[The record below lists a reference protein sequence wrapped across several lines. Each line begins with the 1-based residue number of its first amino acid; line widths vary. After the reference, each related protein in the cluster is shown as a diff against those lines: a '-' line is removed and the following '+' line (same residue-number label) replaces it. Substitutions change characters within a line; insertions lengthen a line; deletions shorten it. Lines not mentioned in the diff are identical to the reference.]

1 MTTDLATIGPQT
13 LTLEDFFALILP
25 STDTY
30 FAFVMQGAAR
40 INIACGSVGELAD
53 VVREKD
59 ALGFHV
65 YHACASYLQPS
76 YTNEKGELKQRTKEN
91 AGHVRSYW
99 LDIDCGADKAAQG
112 KGYANEG
119 DAEAA
124 VKRFCTTVGVPIPL
138 MIRSGGGLHCYWPF
152 SEDVPKVDYLRVAAI
167 MRQLVTYPGTELL
180 ADPTRNGDISSVL
193 RPVGTT
199 NRKPQYFSP
208 IVTATNSCMPLDF
221 GVFESALTRASAT
234 GGVYAGRAPKTRIS
248 RVPLAIAPNAPPIEA
263 QGEVDRVVDALGHI
277 DPDCDYPVWFQMLAA
292 VHWTGWFCAET
303 VARNWSAGGDPAN
316 PTASKYDPMVFD
328 TTWSSLQP
336 DGGVTLGTLFHIAQ
350 VNGYRLSPSVIGPFD
365 LSQGDHDV
373 LRSQKFAQL
382 YRDRFIRIYETGD
395 VLEFSATS
403 GWNICQPTRELILAQ
418 EALEAIKADARAAF
432 SLGDPKEG
440 ARLLK
445 VATEGSTL
453 ARMKAM
459 AELGFAQSEMS
470 ASIAEFNVDPHLVG
484 VGNGVLDLGRQT
496 LLAPDPSLLI
506 SKRLAVHF
514 DATAAYPIF
523 QQFLDTVQ
531 PDKDVQRLLQQLAGL
546 FLFGKPE
553 IQKLIFL
560 YGAGANGKSTFIE
573 LMKWMAG
580 DYAQKVPTDL
590 IMQGPRTGD
599 AATPNLAILSGMRLA
614 YCNELPENGKMNSA
628 LVKDLTGGDTIVARH
643 LYGNPLN
650 FLPQFNFVMVGN
662 HKPEIRDMS
671 DGMWRRMLLI
681 PFTHVVPEAQ
691 RDPNLAAK
699 LQKEGAGL
707 LNWALGGLK
716 DYRLNGLVI
725 PQGISDAVLEYKTA
739 EDIIGDWFSQHM
751 LHAAGSLIDKGKVYG
766 SYSAYCTTTG
776 NYPVSHSKFTKR
788 LSERSIQLDAGRRH
802 YKNIDFQPMHSK
814 SMQGVP

>member
-1 MTTDLATIGPQT
+1 MSDT
-13 LTLEDFFALILP
+13 LTLEDFLALILP
-25 STDTY
+25 SGGTY
-30 FAFVMQGAAR
+30 FAFLMKGVAK
-40 INIACGSVGELAD
+40 INVPCNSLDELTE
-53 VVREKD
+53 VVRAHD
-59 ALGFHV
+59 GMGFNV

-76 YTNEKGELKQRTKEN
+76 YANEKGELKQRTKEN

-124 VKRFCTTVGVPIPL
+124 LRCFCGKVGLPIPL
-138 MIRSGGGLHCYWPF
+138 IIRSGGGLHCYWPF
-152 SEDVPKVDYLRVAAI
+152 SEDVPKDDYLRVAAI
-167 MRQLVTYPGTELL
+167 MRQLVATSGTELL
-180 ADPTRNGDISSVL
+180 ADPARNGDISSVL

-199 NRKPQYFSP
+199 NRKPQYDSP
-208 IVTATNSCMPLDF
+208 IVMASNSCLPLDF

-234 GGVYAGRAPKTRIS
+234 GGVYAGRAPKTTIS

-277 DPDCDYPVWFQMLAA
+277 DPDCDDPVWFQMLAA
-292 VHWTGWFCAET
+292 VHWTGWLCAET

-328 TTWSSLQP
+328 TTWSSLQA

-373 LRSQKFAQL
+373 LRGQKFAQL

-573 LMKWMAG
+573 LMKWLLG
-580 DYAQKVPTDL
+580 DYAHKVSTDL
-590 IMQGPRTGD
+590 IMEGLRAGTG
-599 AATPNLAILSGMRLA
+599 ATPELAVLKGMRLV

-628 LVKDLTGGDTIVARH
+628 LVKDLTGGDTIQARP
-643 LYGNPLN
+643 LYGKPFN
-650 FLPQFNFVMVGN
+650 FQPQFNFVMVGN

-699 LQKEGAGL
+699 LQKEGTGV
-707 LNWALGGLK
+707 LNWALEGLK
-716 DYRLNGLVI
+716 DYRLNGLLI
-725 PQGISDAVLEYKTA
+725 PQSISDAVLDYKTA

-751 LHAAGSLIDKGKVYG
+751 INAYGNTIEKGKVYT
-766 SYSAYCTTTG
+766 SYYNYCTDTG
-776 NYPVSHSKFTKR
+776 HHPVSQAKFTKR
-788 LSERSIQLDAGRRH
+788 LAERNIELDLGRRH
-802 YKNIDFQPMHSK
+802 YKDIDFQPLQSTAAPI
-814 SMQGVP
+814 VP